1 MEQLRA
7 VFDAGGIGLI
17 LVGMPGIE
25 KRLARYP
32 QFYSRVGYV
41 HEFRP
46 LSTKETNRLLMRG
59 WCPAGIALPEINSE
73 TIAAIVR
80 NTGGNFM
87 TADTERR
94 IKAAAGGK
102 N

>member
-1 MEQLRA
+1 
-7 VFDAGGIGLI
+7 
-17 LVGMPGIE
+17 
-25 KRLARYP
+25 
-32 QFYSRVGYV
+32 
-41 HEFRP
+41 
-46 LSTKETNRLLMRG
+46 MRG